1 MTYFNFLCILI
12 SNEMEYYNLFIP
24 VLFLG
29 TTGLTI
35 GMFYRATNRSRT
47 ALAIIMSWVVLQ
59 TVLSLS
65 GFYKITLSVPPRIL
79 LLILPPFICIIIIFV
94 SAHGRQF
101 IDRLNP
107 ATLCLLFVIRVPVEF
122 VLYSLFLNN
131 QVPEVMTFAGGNYDI
146 FSGLTAPLVYY
157 YGFVR
162 KQLNKKIMF
171 TWNIICM
178 GLLISVV
185 IHAILATP
193 SGFQQIAF
201 NHPNIAILGFPY
213 ALLPAVI
220 VPLVLLSHLVILKGL
235 WPSIYNRNYLHDS
248 DYQSN

>member
-1 MTYFNFLCILI
+1 
-12 SNEMEYYNLFIP
+12 MEYYNLFIP
-24 VLFLG
+24 LIFLG

-35 GMFYRATNRSRT
+35 GLFYRATNKSRT
-47 ALAIIMSWVVLQ
+47 ALAIMMSWVVLQ

-65 GFYKITLSVPPRIL
+65 GFYKITISVPPRIL
-79 LLILPPFICIIIIFV
+79 LLILPPVICIIILFV
-94 SAHGRQF
+94 SANGRQF
-101 IDRLNP
+101 IGRLNP
-107 ATLCLLFVIRVPVEF
+107 ATLCLLFVIRVPVEL

-131 QVPEVMTFAGGNYDI
+131 QVPEEMTFAGGNYDI
-146 FSGLTAPLVYY
+146 FSGLTAPFIYY
-157 YGFVR
+157 YGFAR
-162 KQLNKKIMF
+162 KQLNKKIII

-193 SGFQQIAF
+193 SVFQQIAF
-201 NHPNIAILGFPY
+201 NRPNIAILSFPY

-220 VPLVLLSHLVILKGL
+220 VPLVLFSHLVILKRL
-235 WPSIYNRNYLHDS
+235 WPSIYHGNYLHDS